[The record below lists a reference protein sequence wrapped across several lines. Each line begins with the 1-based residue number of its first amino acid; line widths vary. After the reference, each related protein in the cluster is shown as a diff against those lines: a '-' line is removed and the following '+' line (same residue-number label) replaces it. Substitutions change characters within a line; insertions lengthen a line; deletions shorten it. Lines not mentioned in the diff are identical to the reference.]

1 MNVSFLGGA
10 GFTVKGYIPAFP
22 IWPRCGALLFGAGM
36 ASILRF
42 LIRITCMKGAGVCA
56 GQRRFTERR
65 ELMFVNPAGIFRSG
79 GVEKQR
85 ENQGSG
91 VFSGKSGEGALRSL
105 ARQEFTGWLL
115 GRNREGKRA
124 CWNMFSLFYSSST
137 GDRRGPSGKLL
148 WTPVSIMF
156 SLTQNILGFIRN
168 FDDSDPGFSGAHLRE
183 FRSAVNPVI

>member
-42 LIRITCMKGAGVCA
+42 LIRITCMKGACVCA

-156 SLTQNILGFIRN
+156 SLTQNILGF
-168 FDDSDPGFSGAHLRE
+168 FSFIE
-183 FRSAVNPVI
+183 

>member
-85 ENQGSG
+85 VRGFFRKKWRRCSPFLGAAGIHRLAPGTEQGREESMLEH
-91 VFSGKSGEGALRSL
+91 VFSV
-105 ARQEFTGWLL
+105 LL
-115 GRNREGKRA
+115 
-124 CWNMFSLFYSSST
+124 LLH
-137 GDRRGPSGKLL
+137 RGPA
-148 WTPVSIMF
+148 
-156 SLTQNILGFIRN
+156 R
-168 FDDSDPGFSGAHLRE
+168 A
-183 FRSAVNPVI
+183 FRKIVVDACQYNV